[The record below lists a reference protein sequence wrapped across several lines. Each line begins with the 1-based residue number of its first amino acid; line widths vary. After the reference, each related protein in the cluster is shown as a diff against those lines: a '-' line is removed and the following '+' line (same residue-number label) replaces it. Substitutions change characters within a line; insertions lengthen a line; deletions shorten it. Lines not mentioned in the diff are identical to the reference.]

1 MRFRPP
7 ASACPHALLAALTA
21 AMLLPAGAAL
31 ADDPTEVEEAVI
43 TVGRLPTTPADAPGL
58 RVISADQ
65 IEALQASFAADVL
78 NTVPG
83 LGLYSEGAFGG
94 LTSVRI
100 RGASTDKTLVLI
112 DGVPMNDPA
121 TPSGAYD
128 FSSLD
133 LAQVERIE
141 ILSGPQGSLWGSAA
155 IGGVISFTTREA
167 EGLSAT
173 VEGGSFATLRG
184 FVSVG
189 ARGPDHAVSAFV
201 SAFRTDGV
209 SQADEADG
217 AREEDGFET
226 WTAGV
231 AGRARLSPA
240 IEMDGRLRYSAAGIE
255 TDGFPPPLYVLV
267 DTADRAETR
276 TWSGFARARI
286 DGPWGL
292 THSLSVS
299 LYDIARESFGSFP
312 GAFTG
317 DRQVWRWT
325 AEHDQAGEAWG
336 LVAGVEHERIRGDA
350 SFTDAA
356 LATTSVFAVG
366 RFSPND
372 RLSATL
378 GLRHDAPEDFDGETT
393 VRLSLMADLGRGW
406 RATASFGQGFKTPT
420 ISQIVCDF
428 CFTPA
433 VALSPETAEGWDATL
448 GWRSAGRR
456 FEASV
461 TGYHLDVSDQIS
473 YVGGHYENIASTSTD
488 GVEADLRA
496 DLGAG
501 FSVKAGYA
509 FTDAVDNSTGLRLLR
524 APEHSGSVSL
534 FWAGERLDGALTL
547 RAESEQRD
555 VIGFGTGE
563 RPGFATVDLAAGYA
577 LTARV
582 KLTARIENLTD
593 AHYQEAAGYGQPGR
607 SAYAGIRLRY

>member
-1 MRFRPP
+1 MRFRRI
-7 ASACPHALLAALTA
+7 ASACPHVLWAALAAA
-21 AMLLPAGAAL
+21 VLLPADAAR
-31 ADDPTEVEEAVI
+31 ADDPTEVDEAVI
-43 TVGRLPTTPADAPGL
+43 TVARLPSTPADAPGL
-58 RVISADQ
+58 RVIAADQ
-65 IEALQASFAADVL
+65 IEAMQATFAADVL

-167 EGLSAT
+167 EGLSAN
-173 VEGGSFATLRG
+173 VEAGSFATLRTY
-184 FVSVG
+184 VSAG
-189 ARGPDHAVSAFV
+189 ARGADHAVSAFV
-201 SAFRTDGV
+201 STFRTDGV

-217 AREEDGFET
+217 AREADGFET
-226 WTAGV
+226 WTAGL

-240 IEMDGRLRYSAAGIE
+240 IEVDGRLRYSAAEIE
-255 TDGFPPPLYVLV
+255 TDGFPAPLYVLV

-276 TWSGFARARI
+276 TWSGFGRARI
-286 DGPWGL
+286 EGPRGVV
-292 THSLSVS
+292 HSLSVS
-299 LYDIARESFGSFP
+299 LYDIERESFGSFP

-325 AEHDQAGEAWG
+325 AEHDRAGDRWG

-350 SFTDAA
+350 SFTDAS
-356 LATTSVFAVG
+356 LATSSVFAVG
-366 RFSPND
+366 RFRAGD

-378 GLRHDAPEDFDGETT
+378 GVRHDAPDDIDGETT
-393 VRLSLMADLGRGW
+393 VRVSLMADLGSGF

-428 CFTPA
+428 CLTPA

-448 GWRSAGRR
+448 GWRSPGRR
-456 FEASV
+456 FEASI
-461 TGYHLDVSDQIS
+461 TGYHLDVAGQIS
-473 YVGGHYENIASTSTD
+473 YVGGHYENIASTATD
-488 GVEADLRA
+488 GIEADLRA
-496 DLGAG
+496 ILGGG
-501 FSVKAGYA
+501 FSLKAGYA
-509 FTDAVDNSTGLRLLR
+509 FTDAVDNSTGRRLLR
-524 APEHSGSVSL
+524 APTHSGSLSL
-534 FWAGERLDGALTL
+534 FWTRHRLDAALTA
-547 RAESEQRD
+547 RAEGRQDD
-555 VIGFGTGE
+555 VTGFGNVE
-563 RPGFATVDLAAGYA
+563 RPGFATVDLAAGFA
-577 LTARV
+577 LNERV

-593 AHYQEAAGYGQPGR
+593 AHYQEAAGYGQPGL
-607 SAYAGIRLRY
+607 SGYAGIRLRY